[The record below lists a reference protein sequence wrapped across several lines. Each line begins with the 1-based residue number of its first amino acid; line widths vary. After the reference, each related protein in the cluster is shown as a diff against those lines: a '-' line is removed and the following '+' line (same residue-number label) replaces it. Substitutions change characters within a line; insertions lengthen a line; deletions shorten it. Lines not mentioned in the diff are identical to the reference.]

1 MAQNCQVFGTL
12 TGLNGLYTLSPMP
25 IHLIIDGYNLLGV
38 RGGLRGDV
46 EARREQLIRDL
57 AGYRQRKGHPVTVIF
72 DGWRAGHPVEH
83 VEWREGIGVVYS
95 RQGEQ
100 ADAVVKRLAEKYG
113 SDCAVVSSDREIT
126 NFARVHGCTVI
137 TSGDFETRLQVS
149 GARPFARKQEADEE
163 EPVRRDPKKK
173 GNPKKLPKS
182 LRQKARRS
190 EERRVGK
197 ECR

>member
-1 MAQNCQVFGTL
+1 MQ
-12 TGLNGLYTLSPMP
+12 
-25 IHLIIDGYNLLGV
+25 IRLIIEGYNLLGV

-57 AGYRQRKGHPVTVIF
+57 AGYRQRRGIAVTVIF
-72 DGWRAGHPVEH
+72 DGWRAGHQVERA
-83 VEWREGIGVVYS
+83 EWREGLEVVYS

-173 GNPKKLPKS
+173 GNPKKLPKAI
-182 LRQKARRS
+182 RQKARQLKRF
-190 EERRVGK
+190 
-197 ECR
+197 

>member
-1 MAQNCQVFGTL
+1 
-12 TGLNGLYTLSPMP
+12 MP

-57 AGYRQRKGHPVTVIF
+57 AGYRQRKGHPVTVVF

-95 RQGEQ
+95 KHGEQ

-113 SDCAVVSSDREIT
+113 SDCAVVSSDHEIV
-126 NFARVHGCTVI
+126 NFVRAHGATVI
-137 TSGDFETRLQVS
+137 TSGDFETRLQMS
-149 GARPFARKQEADEE
+149 GARPFGGAGPPRSKEEGQSQEAPEGTAAE
-163 EPVRRDPKKK
+163 GETVEAIL
-173 GNPKKLPKS
+173 NLS
-182 LRQKARRS
+182 NIS
-190 EERRVGK
+190 
-197 ECR
+197 

>member
-72 DGWRAGHPVEH
+72 DGWRAGHPVERA
-83 VEWREGIGVVYS
+83 EWREGLEVVYS
-95 RQGEQ
+95 KQGEQ

-113 SDCAVVSSDREIT
+113 SACAGVSSDHEIG
-126 NFARVHGCTVI
+126 NFAPGHGSLVI
-137 TSGDFETRLQVS
+137 TSGDFETRVPGS
-149 GARPFARKQEADEE
+149 GGRA
-163 EPVRRDPKKK
+163 
-173 GNPKKLPKS
+173 
-182 LRQKARRS
+182 
-190 EERRVGK
+190 VGR
-197 ECR
+197 EQGGGEGGAAPP

>member
-72 DGWRAGHPVEH
+72 DGWRAGHPVERA
-83 VEWREGIGVVYS
+83 EWREGLEV
-95 RQGEQ
+95 
-100 ADAVVKRLAEKYG
+100 
-113 SDCAVVSSDREIT
+113 DRK
-126 NFARVHGCTVI
+126 
-137 TSGDFETRLQVS
+137 STRLNSSHLVNS
-149 GARPFARKQEADEE
+149 YAVFFF
-163 EPVRRDPKKK
+163 KK
-173 GNPKKLPKS
+173 
-182 LRQKARRS
+182 
-190 EERRVGK
+190 
-197 ECR
+197 